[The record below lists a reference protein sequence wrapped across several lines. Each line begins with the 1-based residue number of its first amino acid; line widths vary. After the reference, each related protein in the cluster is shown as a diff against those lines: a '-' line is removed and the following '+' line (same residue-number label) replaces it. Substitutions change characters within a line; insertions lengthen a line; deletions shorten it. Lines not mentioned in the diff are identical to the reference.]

1 MAKRKSTR
9 VEEASR
15 EADADDFHGVDDDA
29 CVLEGE
35 VLADFVQRLPKTELH
50 IHLDGSLR
58 VETLHDLLRHVP
70 ASERRAGEEMI
81 LSTYGQKLDLA
92 RCEVEE
98 LARVVQVGDG
108 VGSLEEY
115 LIPFA
120 ITGLVMQTR
129 ENLTRITK
137 ELVLDNAAQN
147 VRYLEIRFAPLLH
160 NSHGLQIPEIVEGV
174 LQGLRQGEAEAESTI
189 RANLIICGMRQ
200 DIDGTIVAA
209 EVACAYKGEGV
220 VAFDIAG
227 PENGFPPQKHRDAFK
242 IVQEH
247 MLPVTVHAGE
257 GYGPR
262 SIRQALFD
270 CNARRLG
277 HGTRVY
283 QDGDLFRYIVNQRI
297 PLECCLSSN
306 VHTKTVHAYGS
317 HPLRSFLKKGV
328 RVTLNTDN
336 TLISDTSINSEYI
349 KASTHLKLT
358 KGELKQLAMNGFNS
372 TFDDYERA
380 DALRE
385 QMRSVLQGLQ

>member
-1 MAKRKSTR
+1 MPKRKKAPS
-9 VEEASR
+9 S
-15 EADADDFHGVDDDA
+15 HDDDRSVSNDDKLLA
-29 CVLEGE
+29 GKDLE
-35 VLADFVQRLPKTELH
+35 DFVQRIPKTELH
-50 IHLDGSLR
+50 VHLDGSVR
-58 VETLHDLLRHVP
+58 VDTLHELLKEIP
-70 ASERRAGEEMI
+70 AAQRKAGEEMI
-81 LSTYGQKLDLA
+81 KATYNKRLNLA
-92 RCEVEE
+92 ECEQSE
-98 LARVVQVGDG
+98 LAEVVQVGDG
-108 VGSLEEY
+108 VSSLEEY

-120 ITGLVMQTR
+120 ITGLVMQTEANIR
-129 ENLTRITK
+129 RITR

-147 VRYLEIRFAPLLH
+147 VRYLEVRFAPLLH
-160 NSHGLQIPEIVEGV
+160 VEGGLQIPPVIESV
-174 LQGLRQGEAEAESTI
+174 LQGLRDGEAEAANPI
-189 RANLIICGMRQ
+189 RARLIVCGMRQ
-200 DIDGTIVAA
+200 DIEGTLVAA
-209 EVACAYKGEGV
+209 EVACAYKEEGV

-227 PENGFPPQKHRDAFK
+227 PEAGYPPQKHRDAFK

-270 CNARRLG
+270 ANARRLG

-336 TLISDTSINSEYI
+336 TLISDTSINKEYI
-349 KASTHLKLT
+349 KAATHLMLT

-372 TFDDYERA
+372 TFEEYERA
-380 DALRE
+380 DLLRE
-385 QMRSVLQGLQ
+385 EMRKVLRELQ

>member
-1 MAKRKSTR
+1 MARKKKTKEEQPQDA
-9 VEEASR
+9 VEQDEV
-15 EADADDFHGVDDDA
+15 HGVANDA
-29 CVLEGE
+29 TTLQGDA
-35 VLADFVQRLPKTELH
+35 LADFVQRIPKTELH

-58 VETLHDLLRHVP
+58 VETLHDLLQDVP
-70 ASERRAGEEMI
+70 AAERKAGEEMI
-81 LSTYGQKLDLA
+81 LATYGKKLDLA
-92 RCEVEE
+92 RCEIDE

-129 ENLTRITK
+129 DNLARITK

-160 NSHGLQIPEIVEGV
+160 TARGLQIPEIVEGV
-174 LQGLRQGEAEAESTI
+174 LQGLREGEAEAVNPI

-270 CNARRLG
+270 ANARRLG

-317 HPLRSFLKKGV
+317 HPLRGFLKKGV

-336 TLISDTSINSEYI
+336 TLISDTSINREYI
-349 KASTHLKLT
+349 KAATHLKLT

-372 TFDDYERA
+372 TFEDYERA
-380 DALRE
+380 DLLREEMRVALRDL
-385 QMRSVLQGLQ
+385 R

>member
-1 MAKRKSTR
+1 MAKAKKQP
-9 VEEASR
+9 AS
-15 EADADDFHGVDDDA
+15 EDTIPKKASDETIIDGKE
-29 CVLEGE
+29 LE
-35 VLADFVQRLPKTELH
+35 DFVQRLPKTELH
-50 IHLDGSLR
+50 IHIDGSVR
-58 VETLHDLLRHVP
+58 VDTLHELLKEVP
-70 ASERRAGEEMI
+70 HELRKGQEEMV
-81 LSTYGQKLDLA
+81 LATYGEKIDLA
-92 RCEVEE
+92 SVSPQR
-98 LARVVQVGDG
+98 LAKIVKVGDR
-108 VGSLEEY
+108 VSSLEEY
-115 LIPFA
+115 LIPFS
-120 ITGLVMQTR
+120 ITGLIMQSA
-129 ENLTRITK
+129 ENLQRITR

-147 VRYLEIRFAPLLH
+147 VKYLEVRFAPLLH
-160 NSHGLQIPEIVEGV
+160 TASGLAIPEVIESV
-174 LQGLRQGEAEAESTI
+174 LAGLREGEELANQEI

-200 DIDGTIVAA
+200 DIEGTIVAA

-227 PENGFPPQKHRDAFK
+227 PENGYPPQKHKDAFK
-242 IVQEH
+242 IIQEH

-270 CNARRLG
+270 ANARRLG

-336 TLISDTSINSEYI
+336 TLISDTTINQEYT
-349 KASTHLKLT
+349 KASRHLMLT

-380 DALRE
+380 DLLRE
-385 QMRSVLQGLQ
+385 EMRAVLSELD